1 MGKVKKNMA
10 KYLADSFIR
19 RTFVS
24 LNNTNKIRTYFT
36 RHIWRRLGLRTLC
49 VRGVQ
54 QTFGTAS
61 FFYTLPTENNRNISN
76 MLNPTNH
83 ANEANNSNLDRT
95 TRAPKWVGVIG
106 FILLLAAPLEG
117 ADFCRN
123 AILYLLFNVPA
134 ALFCFYA
141 TGALDKLI
149 STLKNK

>member
-1 MGKVKKNMA
+1 MKKNVA
-10 KYLADSFIR
+10 NCLADSFIR
-19 RTFVS
+19 RTFV
-24 LNNTNKIRTYFT
+24 
-36 RHIWRRLGLRTLC
+36 
-49 VRGVQ
+49 VRIP
-54 QTFGTAS
+54 
-61 FFYTLPTENNRNISN
+61 YISN
-76 MLNPTNH
+76 AIMALFRGTDAMRSWGFAKHTGQRLFFCSLHNDVINTMRTSVNH
-83 ANEANNSNLDRT
+83 ANEANNSTLDRT
-95 TRAPKWVGVIG
+95 VRAPKWVGVIG